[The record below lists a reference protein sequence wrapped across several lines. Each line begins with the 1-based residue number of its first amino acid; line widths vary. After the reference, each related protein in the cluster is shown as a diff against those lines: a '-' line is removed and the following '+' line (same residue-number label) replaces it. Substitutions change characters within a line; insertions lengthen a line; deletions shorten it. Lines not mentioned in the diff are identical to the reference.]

1 MLQVG
6 ETENSYEE
14 GEDEE
19 AEAEEAH
26 FKFILGI
33 FQKFTKVERKRIS
46 GRSKRHSLLHGKIY
60 PLMHDSITFATPF
73 HPKNDLENRP
83 FRASY
88 ISTRSQRRLS
98 CKFGHEMGGDRCRGR
113 WIIVISL
120 R

>member
-19 AEAEEAH
+19 AEEAEEAH

-46 GRSKRHSLLHGKIY
+46 GRSKRHSLLREEIY
-60 PLMHDSITFATPF
+60 PLRYESMRNCIRFY
-73 HPKNDLENRP
+73 PKNDFENRP

-88 ISTRSQRRLS
+88 ISTRIQL
-98 CKFGHEMGGDRCRGR
+98 
-113 WIIVISL
+113 VA
-120 R
+120 